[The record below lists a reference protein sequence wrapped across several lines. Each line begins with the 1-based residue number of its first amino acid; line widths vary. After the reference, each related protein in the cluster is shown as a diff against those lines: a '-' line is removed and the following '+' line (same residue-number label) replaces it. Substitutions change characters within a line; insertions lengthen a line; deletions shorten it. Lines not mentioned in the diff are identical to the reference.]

1 MTASPPSAQTPSDL
15 PEPAGQVPKTAL
27 FDKIKVKDWNGSLS
41 YSHLRG
47 RDLQVAALD
56 RHLSEADAGT
66 GSVVVFE
73 GGPGIG
79 KTTLLRAA
87 VATARHRGFRAGY
100 GTADP
105 IDAVVDLAVL
115 IEALSN
121 GRPPLLDRS
130 ALLSTHASPEQRF
143 WLLQDIQGLLE
154 RAAMGGP
161 VLVCLDD
168 LQWAD
173 NGTAAAL
180 RALPQRLADLPVVW
194 LLATWPGGGS
204 SPILGALAQ
213 LAAEGAEIVRLE
225 PLDETAVAGVVSD
238 VLDAE
243 PDARLLK
250 SAGQAHGNP
259 FLLIDLLRG
268 LMEEGFVVVESGRAM
283 LVDERLPARV
293 AEDMRRR
300 LRRMPGPAERVATC
314 GASLGR
320 RFTVIELADASGLTV
335 PELLVPISELA
346 EADILVESGERLA
359 FRHDLIRDA
368 VRASVPPAVRRALDR
383 QGAEVLLRR
392 GALPIEVATQLAGSA
407 EPGDEVA
414 ITTLL
419 DAVGTL
425 GATDPVA
432 AAELAQQALRLTP
445 ARHPLRGPLVSARA
459 VSLFAAGAAQ
469 EAKRFADTALRQA
482 LPPAQEAE
490 VRLSVASMFSLSPDV
505 RADNARQGLAVADLS
520 ADLRARL
527 AALLLHNL
535 VVAGHKDEALGAVSE
550 LSALVSASDSREA
563 QFAFQLAHAG
573 LDYQLFDFESALRR
587 LDAANRM
594 GTSANVS
601 QRLADYFRCWVLTA
615 LDRFGEARASADA
628 GAASASKDRQN
639 WALHI
644 FETWRGLLELQAGR
658 LPEAAAALEGRF
670 SVAEADRV
678 LGIIDAAN
686 VAALGRI
693 RIHTGDQRLADEVAR
708 ICEVMLETSAPW
720 TRRHAAWFLAR
731 HAMAFGSPDDAYR
744 RLRALGDDERLSL
757 FRLFPHDPADDSE
770 LVRIAL
776 ANGDGELAASVVGVT
791 ERCRQL
797 NPSVP
802 SLQASAAHV
811 RGLAARET
819 DKLETAVE
827 VYRTTSRRLA
837 FASALEDLG
846 CAHIDDGATSD
857 AISAF
862 DEALTTNVEIGAS
875 WDAARVRRRLRRL
888 GVRRRVQP
896 TQTPTTGWAALTRAE
911 LEVSRLVTQG
921 KTNRE
926 IADHLFVS
934 PHTVDSHLRSIF
946 AKVGVKSRV
955 QLASATGEATE

>member
-1 MTASPPSAQTPSDL
+1 MASL
-15 PEPAGQVPKTAL
+15 P
-27 FDKIKVKDWNGSLS
+27 

-47 RDLQVAALD
+47 RELQLGALD
-56 RHLSEADAGT
+56 RHLSETDSGT
-66 GSVVVFE
+66 GSVVVVE
-73 GGPGIG
+73 GGPGLG
-79 KTTLLRAA
+79 KTTLLRA
-87 VATARHRGFRAGY
+87 VMATAGDRGFRAGY

-105 IDAVVDLAVL
+105 IDAVVDLAVV
-115 IEALSN
+115 IEALFD
-121 GRPPLLDRS
+121 GEPPLLDRS
-130 ALLSTHASPEQRF
+130 AFPSTHASPEQRF
-143 WLLQDIQGLLE
+143 WLLQDLQGLLE

-194 LLATWPGGGS
+194 LLATRPGRGS
-204 SPILGALAQ
+204 SHILGALAQ
-213 LAAEGAEIVRLE
+213 LAVGGAEVVRLE
-225 PLDETAVAGVVSD
+225 PLDETAVAGVVGD

-243 PDARLLK
+243 PDARLLE

-259 FLLIDLLRG
+259 FMLIDLLRG
-268 LMEEGFVVVESGRAM
+268 LMEEGSVVVESGRAV

-300 LRRMPGPAERVATC
+300 LRKMPGPAERVATC

-320 RFTVIELADASGLTV
+320 RFTVIELADASGLSV
-335 PELLVPISELA
+335 LELLVPISELA
-346 EADILVESGERLA
+346 EADILVDSGERLA

-383 QGAEVLLRR
+383 QGAQVLLRR
-392 GALPIEVATQLAGSA
+392 GALPVEVATQLAASA
-407 EPGDEVA
+407 EPGDEIA
-414 ITTLL
+414 IRTLL
-419 DAVGTL
+419 DAVETL
-425 GATDPVA
+425 DTTDPA
-432 AAELAQQALRLTP
+432 AATELAQQALRLTS

-459 VSLFAAGAAQ
+459 VSLFAAGSVQ
-469 EAKRFADTALRQA
+469 EAKRFADTALRQV

-490 VRLSVASMFSLSPDV
+490 VRLSIASMFSLSPDV
-505 RADNARQGLAVADLS
+505 RADNARLGLALSDVS
-520 ADLRARL
+520 ADIRARL
-527 AALLLHNL
+527 AARLLHNL
-535 VVAGHKDEALGAVSE
+535 VVAGHKGEALSAVSE

-563 QFAFQLAHAG
+563 QFDFQLAHAP
-573 LDYQLFDFESALRR
+573 LDYQLFDFETALRR
-587 LDAANRM
+587 LDTADRI

-601 QRLADYFRCWVLTA
+601 QRLADNFRCWVLAA
-615 LDRFGEARASADA
+615 LDRFGEARAAADA
-628 GAASASKDRQN
+628 GVASATEDRQN

-644 FETWRGLLELQAGR
+644 FETCRGLLELQAGR

-670 SVAEADRV
+670 SVEGADRV

-693 RIHTGDQRLADEVAR
+693 RIHTGDQRAANEVAG
-708 ICEVMLETSAPW
+708 ICEVMMEASAPW

-731 HAMAFGSPDDAYR
+731 HAMAFGSAADAHR
-744 RLRALGDDERLSL
+744 RLRALGDDEPLSL
-757 FRLFPHDPADDSE
+757 FRMFPHDPADDPE
-770 LVRIAL
+770 LIRIAL
-776 ANGDGELAASVVGVT
+776 ANGDDELAASVVGVT

-802 SLQASAAHV
+802 SLQAAAAHV
-811 RGLAARET
+811 RGLAAHET
-819 DKLETAVE
+819 DELETAAA
-827 VYRTTSRRLA
+827 VYRTTSRRIA

-846 CAHIDDGATSD
+846 CARIDDGATNE
-857 AISAF
+857 AIAAF
-862 DEALTTNVEIGAS
+862 DEALAANVEISAS

-896 TQTPTTGWAALTRAE
+896 PQAPTTGWAALTRAE

-926 IADHLFVS
+926 IADHLFIS
-934 PHTVDSHLRSIF
+934 PHTVDSHLRNIF

-955 QLASATGEATE
+955 QLASAMTETAE